1 MSVTWELG
9 ALQLLGL
16 YTGLQVGLQVFESLC
31 RYSAWTGLWLC
42 RTLMASSTV
51 NHFLFL
57 PASKKTRFLVRTHLH
72 ISASYRVKIRTKH

>member
-9 ALQLLGL
+9 VLPLVGL
-16 YTGLQVGLQVFESLC
+16 HTELQVGLQVFVSLR

-42 RTLMASSTV
+42 RTRMASSTL

-57 PASKKTRFLVRTHLH
+57 PVKTFKRGHRGVGLVNR
-72 ISASYRVKIRTKH
+72 